1 MGISRLM
8 SHDIDL
14 HDVEDLMNA
23 FDANQD
29 GKLEKHEFVLAA
41 MNDQM
46 MKSVE
51 HKHIVSTFFK

>member
-1 MGISRLM
+1 M
-8 SHDIDL
+8 S
-14 HDVEDLMNA
+14 A
-23 FDANQD
+23 FDVNGD

-51 HKHIVSTFFK
+51 HEHIVSTFFK